1 MNGQVYLDHNA
12 STPVHPEV
20 VEAMLPYFSERFG
33 NPSSVH
39 GFGREAREGLETA
52 REQVAHFL
60 RVGKD
65 EVVFTSGGTES
76 DNMAV
81 KGVAMARRQGHI
93 ITSKIEHHA
102 VLRAVETLESQG
114 FAATYLDVD
123 GYGMVDPD
131 ALRRAIRPDTILIS
145 IMHANSEIGTIQ
157 PARQLGAV
165 AREHR
170 IPFHRDRGQTFGKAP
185 IALDA
190 FNIDM
195 LSFSG
200 HKIYGPKGVAGLY
213 IRKGTKM
220 VSLQHGG
227 EHERRRRA
235 GTENVAGIAG
245 FGKAVEI
252 RGRDMAAEGKRL
264 VELRERLWQGLSRRV
279 PEVRL
284 NGHPTERVPGTCNVC
299 FRHVESESI
308 VLGLDLK
315 GIGVSAG
322 SACTSGNVEP
332 SYVLVAM
339 GVPVEWAMGAV
350 RHSLGR
356 STTAQDIDYV
366 VDSTEPV
373 VAKLGSAIPVRACGR
388 PSRARRCSTARRS
401 STISGIRGTRGGC
414 GIPMGS
420 GRVS

>member
-1 MNGQVYLDHNA
+1 MNRQVYLDHNA

-20 VEAMLPYFSERFG
+20 VQAMLPYFSERFG

-52 REQVAHFL
+52 REQIAHFL
-60 RVGKD
+60 RVGK
-65 EVVFTSGGTES
+65 EEIVFTSGGTES

-102 VLRAVETLESQG
+102 VLRAVQNLESQG
-114 FAATYLDVD
+114 FSATYLDVD
-123 GYGMVDPD
+123 GYGMIDPD
-131 ALRRAIRPDTILIS
+131 ALRRAIRPDTILIT

-157 PARQLGAV
+157 PARELGAI
-165 AREHR
+165 AREHG
-170 IPFHRDRGQTFGKAP
+170 IPFHMDAVQTFGKVP
-185 IALDA
+185 IDLDA

-220 VSLQHGG
+220 VSIQHGG

-235 GTENVAGIAG
+235 GTENVAGIVG

-252 RGRDMAAEGKRL
+252 RGRDMAEEGRRL
-264 VELRERLWQGLSRRV
+264 TGLRDRLWQGLERRV

-284 NGHPTERVPGTCNVC
+284 NGHPTQRVPGTCNVC

-339 GVPVEWAMGAV
+339 GVPLDWAMGAV

-356 STTAQDIDYV
+356 ATTEADIDYV
-366 VDSTEPV
+366 LDSTEPL
-373 VAKLGSAIPVRACGR
+373 VAKLRSAMPARA
-388 PSRARRCSTARRS
+388 
-401 STISGIRGTRGGC
+401 
-414 GIPMGS
+414 
-420 GRVS
+420 

>member
-1 MNGQVYLDHNA
+1 MNRAIYLDHNA

-20 VEAMLPYFSERFG
+20 VTAMLPYFGERFG

-60 RVGKD
+60 RVGK
-65 EVVFTSGGTES
+65 EEIVFTSGGTES
-76 DNMAV
+76 DNMAI
-81 KGVAMARRQGHI
+81 KGVAMARGRGHI

-102 VLRAVETLESQG
+102 VLRAVQNLETQG

-123 GYGMVDPD
+123 SFGMVDPD

-145 IMHANSEIGTIQ
+145 IMHANSEIGSVQ
-157 PARQLGAV
+157 PARALGAI
-165 AREHR
+165 AREHNV
-170 IPFHRDRGQTFGKAP
+170 PFHMDAVQTFGKVP
-185 IALDA
+185 IDLDA

-200 HKIYGPKGVAGLY
+200 HKIYGPKGVAGLF

-220 VSLQHGG
+220 VSVQHGG

-235 GTENVAGIAG
+235 GTENVPGIVG
-245 FGKAVEI
+245 FGKAIEI
-252 RGRDMAAEGKRL
+252 RGRDMAEEARWL
-264 VELRERLWQGLSRRV
+264 TALRDRLWEGLSRRV

-339 GVPVEWAMGAV
+339 GVPVDWSMGAV

-356 STTAQDIDYV
+356 STTAEDIDYV
-366 VDSTEPV
+366 VESTEPL
-373 VAKLGSAIPVRACGR
+373 VAKLRAAM
-388 PSRARRCSTARRS
+388 PARS
-401 STISGIRGTRGGC
+401 
-414 GIPMGS
+414 
-420 GRVS
+420 